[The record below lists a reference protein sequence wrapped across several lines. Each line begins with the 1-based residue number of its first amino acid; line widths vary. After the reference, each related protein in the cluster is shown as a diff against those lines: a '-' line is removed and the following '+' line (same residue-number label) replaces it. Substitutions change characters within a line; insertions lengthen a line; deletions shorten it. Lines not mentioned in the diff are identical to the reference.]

1 MKEKKLNQTL
11 IDKAK
16 ILAGIKGYVT
26 NLAIPDEEVV
36 TSYHQLWHETVIL
49 G

>member
-16 ILAGIKGYVT
+16 MLAGIKGYVT
-26 NLAIPDEEVV
+26 NLAVPDEECHYLL
-36 TSYHQLWHETVIL
+36 SSMWHRGTVI
-49 G
+49 